1 LIRREGGGEKTWLC
15 AKMPHEVHCTDVAAL
30 VKLWFEALPVSQGFC
45 VPGLILI
52 KRIGET

>member
-1 LIRREGGGEKTWLC
+1 
-15 AKMPHEVHCTDVAAL
+15 MPHEVHCTDVAAL